1 LDDVADAGTLAHLA
15 HLAHLARTRERFLDE
30 FRAG

>member
-1 LDDVADAGTLAHLA
+1 LDDVADAGTLA